1 MYEWKHNIGE
11 SVDCCGCIC
20 WAKQS
25 VGDTA
30 TIYLAPALAC
40 EGMRAGLT
48 RAHRALLHQATRVRR
63 NKYCILYL
71 SLRKFGKWIFYL
83 FSVWKEA
90 ALTHAPHCF
99 TASLDDDVN
108 RLMQRCRHC
117 SDAENCK
124 DILPTFYTGLS
135 LSWLFYYCIASLHCF
150 TRQVVSPGY
159 VICRSCSIVQS
170 MLCISL

>member
-1 MYEWKHNIGE
+1 MWG
-11 SVDCCGCIC
+11 DAC
-20 WAKQS
+20 WPHPRS
-25 VGDTA
+25 PRTA
-30 TIYLAPALAC
+30 AP
-40 EGMRAGLT
+40 G
-48 RAHRALLHQATRVRR
+48 TRVRR

-99 TASLDDDVN
+99 TSSLDDDVN

-159 VICRSCSIVQS
+159 VGHVVLSKVCCVSICNCGCKDAIKTPWQVRVAPSVVSWWGFQDWR
-170 MLCISL
+170 CIRGAPLL